1 MVDHRWFILCVCLLA
16 SDRLQNCT
24 ASVVSAFVGVHT
36 SSLLQTQRKRRCT
49 SVEALT
55 HSDKLDLLNKHSKL
69 SLAPMMDCKY
79 LELEGISSDDE
90 YICSYYDI
98 YIMTICKNLHNIIT
112 SIIAPLLS
120 QRHQSTF
127 SYHDSSYI

>member
-1 MVDHRWFILCVCLLA
+1 MMVDHRWFILCVCLLA

-24 ASVVSAFVGVHT
+24 TSVVSAFVGVHT

-79 LELEGISSDDE
+79 IGNILVIDDL
-90 YICSYYDI
+90 I
-98 YIMTICKNLHNIIT
+98 Y
-112 SIIAPLLS
+112 LLILYL
-120 QRHQSTF
+120 
-127 SYHDSSYI
+127 YHDDLQKHTQHNNIHCSSSFTKTLIDIFVP